1 MSFIQTGFLIA
12 SAAVAIPVLVH
23 LLSRWRVR
31 RLELGTMRFL
41 QEIVRDGA
49 QRRRIRRWLLM
60 FTRAA
65 LVVLLALLFARP
77 FLPERV
83 RRDGD
88 RLRIVLIDR
97 SASMGMQG
105 NDGRLVD
112 DAIGAAAELN
122 SELGSDADVWWA
134 WFDRHV
140 QPLPSETDRPSAP
153 RALVG
158 DTNYFA
164 ALSWARDRI
173 DAHPESLSDVVL
185 VTDLQQS
192 GFAVDT
198 LTAGTLE
205 FPPDVLVHVVDVG
218 RPAANNLAISGVTAP
233 ALRTNTDQEFEFFA
247 TLFNYGSLPFEDVPL
262 SASAFDGMRTVR
274 LKKRVNVPSG
284 QAAEVTFRFAG
295 LGAGTWQLTLSL
307 DVEDDLAADNRRFT
321 AIEVA
326 EPIRVLVFD
335 SGSSDEG
342 AFAESFFL
350 ATALRQSG
358 RARQIDDGTFGESA
372 AAESGS
378 NFGRFRAEVVYAGD
392 ESAPPLDARSTPL
405 VVVADAGAVSATR
418 IRQLE
423 TYVRSGGKLL
433 VFAGDGFGDDPS
445 PVWEGSEVAP
455 GTLHR
460 PQRSGATP
468 FRITSVS
475 AGGRML
481 QPFEDPQRG
490 DLSRLSFEKV
500 LPITVRDRAEILAR
514 FDQERPALTQH
525 VLGQGRVAWFLSSAD
540 TSWGNWPTSPLYLPL
555 VQQMAAD
562 LLNLT
567 GEGRIR
573 FRTLG
578 DEDPGPRQDST
589 GNTRVTEV
597 GLRSSP
603 AGPDQLGFSQPGF
616 QQGEDALYVVNGSSR
631 ESDPTRVEPEVFAEQ
646 FDLRLAGATN
656 AMVSPSVDGESR
668 RELWPWLA
676 AAAFVLLV
684 VEFAL
689 ANRTPA

>member
-12 SAAVAIPVLVH
+12 SAAIAIPVLVH
-23 LLSRWRVR
+23 LLSRWQVR

-49 QRRRIRRWLLM
+49 QRRRIRRWLLL
-60 FTRAA
+60 FTRSA
-65 LVVLLALLFARP
+65 LVVILALLFARP
-77 FLPERV
+77 FLAERV

-105 NDGRLVD
+105 NSGRLID

-122 SELGSDADVWWA
+122 SELGSDADVRWA
-134 WFDRHV
+134 WFDQNV
-140 QPLPSETDRPSAP
+140 QPLPPETDRPPAP
-153 RALVG
+153 GALVG
-158 DTNYFA
+158 DTNYSA
-164 ALSWARDRI
+164 ALRWARDHV
-173 DAHPESLSDVVL
+173 DAHPESLADVVL

-192 GFAVDT
+192 GLAADT
-198 LTAGTLE
+198 LATGNLK
-205 FPPDVLVHVVDVG
+205 FPRDVPVHLVDVG

-233 ALRTNTDQEFEFFA
+233 AVRTNTDREFEFSA
-247 TLFNYGSLPFEDVPL
+247 TLFNYGALPFEDVPL
-262 SASAFDGMRTVR
+262 SASAFDGTRTVR
-274 LKKRVNVPSG
+274 VKKRVNVPSG
-284 QAAEVTFRFAG
+284 QAAEVAFQFAE
-295 LGAGTWQLTLSL
+295 LGPGTWQLTLGL
-307 DVEDDLAADNRRFT
+307 DVDDDLAADNRRFT

-335 SGSSDEG
+335 SGSSVEG
-342 AFAESFFL
+342 ASAESFYL
-350 ATALRQSG
+350 AAALRQTG
-358 RARQIDDGTFGESA
+358 RARSIDDHTFDDSA
-372 AAESGS
+372 AAESES
-378 NFGRFRAEVVYAGD
+378 NFGRFRAEVVYSGD
-392 ESAPPLDARSTPL
+392 ESDAPLDARSTPL
-405 VVVADAGAVSATR
+405 VVVADAGAVSTRR

-423 TYVRSGGKLL
+423 TYVHSGGKLL
-433 VFAGDGFGDDPS
+433 LFAGDGFGDDSS
-445 PVWEGSEVAP
+445 PAWEGSEVAP
-455 GTLHR
+455 GALHR

-490 DLSRLSFEKV
+490 DLSRLSFDKL
-500 LPITVRDRAEILAR
+500 LPVTVSDRTEILAR
-514 FDQERPALTQH
+514 FDQNRPALTQH

-567 GEGRIR
+567 GEGPIR
-573 FRTLG
+573 FRTIG
-578 DEDPGPRQDST
+578 DEDPGRRHDST
-589 GNTRVTEV
+589 GDPKVTEV
-597 GLRSSP
+597 ALRSLP
-603 AGPDQLGFSQPGF
+603 AGPDPFGFAQPGF
-616 QQGEDALYVVNGSSR
+616 QPRKDALYVVNGASK
-631 ESDPTRVEPEVFAEQ
+631 ESDPTRVEPEAFAEQ
-646 FDLRLAGATN
+646 FDLRLAGMTN
-656 AMVSPSVDGESR
+656 AMVSASVDGESR
-668 RELWPWLA
+668 KELWPWLA
-676 AAAFVLLV
+676 AAVFVLLV